1 MAAALYRFVFL
12 FVCGEI
18 LRCSGMMFV
27 RSPLSATLRGLT
39 GGGRSRIE
47 EEMASIGR
55 KGVMETNKEKTG
67 LSAAKVAGIVVAAM
81 LLTMVGTLF
90 IVKNW
95 LFPSPF
101 EPVVLSQAEEQRLER
116 KLERFEQIGGRTH
129 RVPPGQPGTMPTE
142 EDLKPEPYSEEGA
155 SREIR
160 LSEREINAMIAQ
172 NTDLAQKMVVD
183 FSNDLVSVKLL
194 IPVDPDFPIMGGKTL
209 KVKAGAELAFRG
221 SRPVVI
227 LRGISVMGVPLPNA
241 WLGGLKNID
250 LVDVFGAE
258 PGFWKGFSDG
268 VAAIE
273 VREGSLQI
281 LLKE

>member
-1 MAAALYRFVFL
+1 M
-12 FVCGEI
+12 EI
-18 LRCSGMMFV
+18 
-27 RSPLSATLRGLT
+27 
-39 GGGRSRIE
+39 
-47 EEMASIGR
+47 
-55 KGVMETNKEKTG
+55 NKEKTG
-67 LSAAKVAGIVVAAM
+67 LSTAKVVGIVVAAM
-81 LLTMVGTLF
+81 VLAMVGTLF

-95 LFPSPF
+95 FFPSPF

-116 KLERFEQIGGRTH
+116 KLERFEQIGGRS
-129 RVPPGQPGTMPTE
+129 RRALPDRPGAMPAE

-160 LSEREINAMIAQ
+160 LSEREINGMIAQ
-172 NTDLAQKMVVD
+172 NIDLARKMVVD

-221 SRPVVI
+221 GRPVVI

-250 LVDVFGAE
+250 LVEVFGAE

-273 VREGSLQI
+273 VREGSLRI
-281 LLKE
+281 VLKE

>member
-1 MAAALYRFVFL
+1 
-12 FVCGEI
+12 
-18 LRCSGMMFV
+18 
-27 RSPLSATLRGLT
+27 
-39 GGGRSRIE
+39 
-47 EEMASIGR
+47 
-55 KGVMETNKEKTG
+55 METNKEKTG

-129 RVPPGQPGTMPTE
+129 RVPPGQPGMMPTE

-250 LVDVFGAE
+250 LVEVFGAE

-273 VREGSLQI
+273 VRDGSLQI
-281 LLKE
+281 MLKE